1 MLVLHVVLHVC
12 CMCVACVLHVRCMGR
27 AMQITYLNWGN
38 RKSVAG
44 TRVLGGRRETLE
56 AENLG
61 AAVMRIQPKP
71 RELLRPCLAQSGMQ
85 ESGLGNARSNEM

>member
-1 MLVLHVVLHVC
+1 MHWLSFR
-12 CMCVACVLHVRCMGR
+12 VARAPVWTVDAQSYTP

-61 AAVMRIQPKP
+61 AAVMLIQPKP
-71 RELLRPCLAQSGMQ
+71 RKLLRPCLAQSGMQ
-85 ESGLGNARSNEM
+85 ESGLGNARSNAM